1 MNCHPFSPILFAA
14 ELYRYVKEKE
24 TWNKEGKNE
33 GN

>member
-14 ELYRYVKEKE
+14 ELYRCVKEKE
-24 TWNKEGKNE
+24 VWIEEGKNE